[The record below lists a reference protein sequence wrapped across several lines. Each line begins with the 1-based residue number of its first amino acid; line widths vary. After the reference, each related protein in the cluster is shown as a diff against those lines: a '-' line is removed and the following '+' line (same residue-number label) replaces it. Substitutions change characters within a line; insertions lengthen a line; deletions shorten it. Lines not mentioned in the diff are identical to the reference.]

1 MYNYIDIFL
10 IFIDFNN
17 NQYDNPVRYD
27 NQILISINNQR
38 VYEYMYLVS
47 STYGNK
53 EK

>member
-1 MYNYIDIFL
+1 MYNYTDIFL

-27 NQILISINNQR
+27 SQILISINNQR
-38 VYEYMYLVS
+38 VYKYLVS